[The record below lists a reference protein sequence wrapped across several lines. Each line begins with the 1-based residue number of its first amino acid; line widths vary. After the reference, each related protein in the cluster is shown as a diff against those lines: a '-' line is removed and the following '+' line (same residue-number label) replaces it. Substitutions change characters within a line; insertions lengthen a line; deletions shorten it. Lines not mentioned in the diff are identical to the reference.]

1 MFRVNHLHFKT
12 ADPQKTA
19 QWYMDYLGARLV
31 AEIPGSGGPVGFRM
45 ELHGVPINITG
56 FVEGQTLWQFYGL
69 EHIAL
74 DTDELPS
81 VVQKLSEGGARIL
94 EERLLGDGRKVV
106 FFEGPDGVRLE
117 VVEMRE

>member
-1 MFRVNHLHFKT
+1 MFRINHLHFKT
-12 ADPQKTA
+12 ADPKKTA
-19 QWYMDYLGARLV
+19 QWYIDYLGARLV
-31 AEIPGSGGPVGFRM
+31 AEIPGPAGPTGFRM
-45 ELHGVPINITG
+45 ELHGIPMNVTG
-56 FVEGQTLWQFYGL
+56 FIEGQTLWQFYGL

-74 DTDELPS
+74 DTDELTS

-117 VVEMRE
+117 VIEMHE